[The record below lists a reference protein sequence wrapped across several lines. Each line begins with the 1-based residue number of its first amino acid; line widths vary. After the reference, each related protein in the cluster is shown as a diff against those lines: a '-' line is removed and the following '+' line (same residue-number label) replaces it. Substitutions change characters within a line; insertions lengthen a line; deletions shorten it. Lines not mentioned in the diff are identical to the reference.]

1 MKTRK
6 KNPREIKGMKNKE
19 MKKIKKTYIVE
30 LEIIEP
36 YDEIEVQAFNIK
48 EAKKIAE
55 KEMNPEYQITDIY
68 YQNN

>member
-1 MKTRK
+1 
-6 KNPREIKGMKNKE
+6 

-55 KEMNPEYQITDIY
+55 KEMNPEYQITNIY